1 MAVPRKQRTP
11 STPAMPPSTA
21 ALPSRGWD
29 AAQLDAVLGGRTSLE
44 EVDVVVRQMK
54 KALYERI
61 LSGELTHHLGYG
73 RGAEKPAGVSNHRN
87 GSSAKTVLSEDG
99 PIPLAIPRDRDASF
113 APQLIPKNARRLPK
127 FDAHVLSL
135 YAHGMTM
142 REMQEHLREFYQV
155 DIATECISAVT
166 DEVLEEVTA
175 WQQRPLEAC
184 YPVVIFDA
192 MRVKTREE
200 GMVRSKAVYLA
211 LGITTTGAKD
221 VLGLWI
227 EQTEGARFWH
237 RVMTELKTRG
247 VDDILIALINGRTG
261 FPEAILAVYPQAQIH
276 TCVVHVVRR
285 SLAFVSYK
293 DRKRVAAMLRTIYR
307 AETIPGAEAALAA
320 FATSPEGQ
328 RYPTIAPLWHR
339 QWDYLTPAF
348 AYPPEIRR
356 ILTTTNA
363 IESLHSQLRKI
374 IKTRGHFPSDE
385 AATKL
390 LYLALR
396 NIKKRWHPAPT
407 WVAAMTHFAVLF
419 PDRFVPEPRFP

>member
-1 MAVPRKQRTP
+1 MARRRKS
-11 STPAMPPSTA
+11 STSPPAAPPPIALDPAAVDALLGERQTA
-21 ALPSRGWD
+21 DEIDDLF
-29 AAQLDAVLGGRTSLE
+29 
-44 EVDVVVRQMK
+44 RQMK
-54 KALYERI
+54 KMLYERM

-73 RGAEKPAGVSNHRN
+73 RGEEKPAGVTNHRN
-87 GSSAKTVLSEDG
+87 GTSAKTVLTEDG

-113 APQLIPKNARRLPK
+113 APQLVPKNARRLPK

-142 REMQEHLREFYQV
+142 REIQEHLMEFYQV
-155 DIATECISAVT
+155 DIAPECISAVT

-175 WQQRPLEAC
+175 WQQRPLEPC

-192 MRVKTREE
+192 MRVKIRDE
-200 GMVRSKAVYLA
+200 GIVRTKAVYLA
-211 LGITTTGAKD
+211 LGITPTGAKD

-237 RVMTELKTRG
+237 RVMSELKTRG
-247 VDDILIALINGRTG
+247 VDDILIALIDGLTG
-261 FPEAILAVYPQAQIH
+261 FPEAIQAVYPQAQIH
-276 TCVVHVVRR
+276 TCIVHVVRR

-293 DRKRVAAMLRTIYR
+293 DRKRVAALLRTIYR
-307 AETIPGAEAALAA
+307 AETIAGAEQALAT
-320 FATSPEGQ
+320 FAASPEGQ

-339 QWDYLTPAF
+339 QWDYVTPAF
-348 AYPPEIRR
+348 AYPAEIRR

-374 IKTRGHFPSDE
+374 IKSRGHFPSDE

-396 NIKKRWHPAPT
+396 NIKKRWHPAPM

-419 PDRFVPEPRFP
+419 PDRFVPEPRFN

>member
-1 MAVPRKQRTP
+1 MARPRKSSRPVPPSASAVPFD
-11 STPAMPPSTA
+11 PAT
-21 ALPSRGWD
+21 
-29 AAQLDAVLGGRTSLE
+29 LDALLGERQTAD
-44 EVDVVVRQMK
+44 EVDELFRQMK
-54 KALYERI
+54 KHLDERM

-73 RGAEKPAGVSNHRN
+73 RGEAKPAGVTNHRN
-87 GSSAKTVLSEDG
+87 GSSPKTVLTEDG
-99 PIPLAIPRDRDASF
+99 PLPLAIPRDREGSF
-113 APQLIPKNARRLPK
+113 APQLVPKNARRLPK

-135 YAHGMTM
+135 YAHGMTLL
-142 REMQEHLREFYQV
+142 EIQEHLSEFYQV

-166 DEVLEEVTA
+166 DEVVEEVTA

-192 MRVKTREE
+192 MRVKIRDE
-200 GMVRSKAVYLA
+200 GVVRTKAVYLA
-211 LGITTTGAKD
+211 LGITPTGSKD

-237 RVMTELKTRG
+237 RVMTELKARG
-247 VDDILIALINGRTG
+247 VEDILIALIDGLTG
-261 FPEAILAVYPQAQIH
+261 FPEAIQAVYPQTQIH
-276 TCVVHVVRR
+276 TCIVHVVRR

-293 DRKRVAAMLRTIYR
+293 DRKRVAAKLRLIYR
-307 AETIPGAEAALAA
+307 AETIAGAAQALAA
-320 FATSPEGQ
+320 FAESPEGQ

-339 QWDYLTPAF
+339 QWDYVTPAF
-348 AYPPEIRR
+348 AYPPAIRR

-374 IKTRGHFPSDE
+374 IKSRGHFPTDE

-396 NIKKRWHPAPT
+396 NIKKRWAPAPI
-407 WVAAMTHFAVLF
+407 WVAALTHFAVLF
-419 PDRFVPEPRFP
+419 PDRFIPEPRFT